1 MTLQDSAAVRAQ
13 YATEENLHTRLSV
26 WHPALDGRDPSTLA
40 LDAAVGAVAGREA
53 PHLLDV
59 GCGTGGFAARLAL
72 ALPRAATV
80 SAIDQ
85 SERFVRLTRERG
97 IDARVGDAQALPF
110 DDGSLDV
117 VSAMWMLY
125 HVPDLDRALAEARRV
140 LRPGG
145 LFVAVTNGDQHT
157 ADLRRDAGGAPLVTQ
172 FSSENGEE
180 ALRRHFDD
188 VRREDVAT
196 RAMFPDHA
204 AAQAYLD
211 TLAMVPSGELA
222 AGAADDAAD
231 DASAMAPAASPD
243 LAVVVP
249 PPGERRPTGLQLPF
263 FDGPREYAGH
273 VTVFTCR

>member
-13 YATEENLHTRLSV
+13 YATEESLHTRLSV

-40 LDAAVGAVAGREA
+40 LDAAVGAVAGRET

-59 GCGTGGFAARLAL
+59 GCGTGGFAARLSL
-72 ALPRAATV
+72 ALPRATV

-117 VSAMWMLY
+117 VTAMWMLY
-125 HVPDLDRALAEARRV
+125 HVPDLDLALAEARRV

-157 ADLRRDAGGAPLVTQ
+157 ADLRREAGGAPLVTQ

-180 ALRRHFDD
+180 ALRRHFSD

-196 RAMFPDHA
+196 RALFPDHA

-211 TLAMVPSGELA
+211 TLAWVPSEELA
-222 AGAADDAAD
+222 AGDAGDAA
-231 DASAMAPAASPD
+231 AMAPAASPD
-243 LAVVVP
+243 LSVVVP
-249 PPGERRPTGLQLPF
+249 PPGERRTTDLLLPA

-273 VTVFTCR
+273 VTVFTCH

>member
-1 MTLQDSAAVRAQ
+1 MQDSAAVRAQ
-13 YATEENLHTRLSV
+13 YATEENLEIRLSV

-59 GCGTGGFAARLAL
+59 GCGTGGFAARLRL
-72 ALPRAATV
+72 ALPGAEV

-97 IDARVGDAQALPF
+97 VDAWVGDAQDLPF
-110 DDGSLDV
+110 EDGSLDV
-117 VSAMWMLY
+117 VTAMWMLY
-125 HVPDLDRALAEARRV
+125 HVPVLDRALAEARRV

-145 LFVAVTNGDQHT
+145 LFVAVTNGDGHI
-157 ADLRRDAGGAPLVTQ
+157 ADLRREAGGEPLVTQ

-180 ALRRHFDD
+180 SLRRHFDD
-188 VRREDVAT
+188 VRREDVHT
-196 RAMFPDHA
+196 RALFPDHA

-211 TLAMVPSGELA
+211 TLAMAPPEDLA
-222 AGAADDAAD
+222 SAGSSDAV
-231 DASAMAPAASPD
+231 AMAPAASPD
-243 LAVVVP
+243 LSVVVRP
-249 PPGERRPTGLQLPF
+249 AGARRAPGWELPWF
-263 FDGPREYAGH
+263 EGPREYAGH

>member
-1 MTLQDSAAVRAQ
+1 MQDSALVRAH

-40 LDAAVGAVAGREA
+40 LDAAVAAVAGIEA
-53 PHLLDV
+53 PRLLDI

-72 ALPRAATV
+72 ALPGGSV
-80 SAIDQ
+80 HAIDQ
-85 SERFVRLTRERG
+85 SERFVQLTRERG

-110 DDGSLDV
+110 DDDSLDV

-157 ADLRRDAGGAPLVTQ
+157 ADLRAEAGGDPLVTQ
-172 FSSENGEE
+172 FSSENGED
-180 ALRRHFDD
+180 ALRRHFGD
-188 VRREDVAT
+188 VRREDVPT
-196 RAMFPDHA
+196 RALFPDHA

-211 TLAMVPSGELA
+211 TLAFVPSGDLA
-222 AGAADDAAD
+222 SDAAHSAAS
-231 DASAMAPAASPD
+231 DAAAMAPAASPD
-243 LAVVVP
+243 LSVVVP
-249 PPGERRPTGLQLPF
+249 PAGTSPRTGWVLPH